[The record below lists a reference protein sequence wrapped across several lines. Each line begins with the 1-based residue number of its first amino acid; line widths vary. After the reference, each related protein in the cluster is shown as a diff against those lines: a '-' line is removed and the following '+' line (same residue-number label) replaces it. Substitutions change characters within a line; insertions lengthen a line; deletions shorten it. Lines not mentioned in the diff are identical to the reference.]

1 MRHVVTSP
9 IALVAAS
16 ARPSGLH
23 VILLMGAFILAVPI
37 TSPFPSSFKNQTA
50 IDPSLEPEASRVPL
64 GAKDRQDIGLSCSSN
79 SPGAVPSGPES
90 LKLQTVTVSDPPVAR
105 RVPLLSKVRFA
116 GLPGYP
122 RIIESCPVERRQ
134 K

>member
-16 ARPSGLH
+16 ARPSGLN

-50 IDPSLEPEASRVPL
+50 IDPSFEPEASRVPL
-64 GAKDRQDIGLSCSSN
+64 GAKDRQVIGLSCSSN

-90 LKLQTVTVSDPPVAR
+90 LKLRLLLFPIRQLLKGAITVK
-105 RVPLLSKVRFA
+105 SKIRWFT
-116 GLPGYP
+116 
-122 RIIESCPVERRQ
+122 RISSHH
-134 K
+134 